1 MIASLH
7 CITTR
12 IPRRDKINS
21 HISSIIPG
29 KENPMKSSDKVVQVK
44 TEDMRLQRTD
54 KKKSRPDTRP
64 VHS

>member
-7 CITTR
+7 CIKTR

-21 HISSIIPG
+21 HISSIIPE
-29 KENPMKSSDKVVQVK
+29 KEKPTKPSDKVVQVK
-44 TEDMRLQRTD
+44 TEDTRLQRTD
-54 KKKSRPDTRP
+54 EKKSKPDTRP